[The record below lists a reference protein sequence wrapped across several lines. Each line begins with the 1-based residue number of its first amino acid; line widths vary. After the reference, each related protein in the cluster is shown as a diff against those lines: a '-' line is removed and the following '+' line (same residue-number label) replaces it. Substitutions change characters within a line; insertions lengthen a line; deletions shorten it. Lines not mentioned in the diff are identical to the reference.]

1 MTVYLDIVFLENII
15 IDFII
20 LVATGLISKS
30 KINKLRLFLSSVLGG
45 MYVIF
50 SYITEMKIYSNIFLK
65 ITLSITMIYLAF
77 LPAKIKTM
85 LKQLII
91 FYLTSFTFGGVA
103 LALLYFIKPEDIFV
117 KNGVLVGAYPLK
129 IAILAGIVGFFVI
142 NLSFKIVKNKINR
155 NNMFCNIN
163 IFLKEK
169 TTTVRAIIDTGNL
182 LKEPISGLP
191 VIVVEKEKL
200 EKLIPKEILN
210 NVENILG
217 GDISEN
223 IEKEDK
229 QNYISRFR
237 VIPFS
242 SLGKQNGMLLG
253 FKADKLIINMED
265 DDEIKEIDEAVV
277 GIYNKK
283 LTKNGKYSALIGLEM
298 LER

>member
-30 KINKLRLFLSSVLGG
+30 KINKLRLFLSIVLGG

-77 LPAKIKTM
+77 FPTKIKTM

-103 LALLYFIKPEDIFV
+103 LALLYFIKPEYIFV

-253 FKADKLIINMED
+253 FKADKLTINMED
-265 DDEIKEIDEAVV
+265 DDEIKETNEAVV

>member
-77 LPAKIKTM
+77 FPTKIKTM

-103 LALLYFIKPEDIFV
+103 LALLYFIKPEYIFV

-253 FKADKLIINMED
+253 FKADKLTINMED
-265 DDEIKEIDEAVV
+265 DDEIKETNEAVV